1 MKWSLPHRSFL
12 VLMVLA
18 FSLSACLPMIGL
30 PENSSAEE
38 ASVIPSTAPSTAETF
53 VDSLLVRMTLEEK
66 IGQMTLVLNS
76 SVKKGDIKK
85 YFIGSVFSGG
95 GGYPT
100 PNTAASWAAMTDS
113 FQNEALTTRL
123 GIPIIYGVDANHG
136 HASLYGA
143 TVFPQQ
149 IGLGATRDADLV
161 EKIAVA
167 TSEELRAVGISWNFS
182 PVVAVPQDIRWGRT
196 YESYGEDPALVS
208 ELADAFIKGSHQLPA
223 DETPIAY
230 QVINVLA
237 TPKHF
242 LGDGGTTFGSSTQN
256 IVQPFLL
263 DQGDTRMDDT
273 TMRKLFLPPY
283 QTAVES
289 GARSVMVSFSSW
301 NGLKM
306 HAQKYW
312 ITDVLKG
319 ELGFTGFVVSDY
331 GGVDQLDKDYYK
343 AVVTS
348 VNAGVDMVMMPT
360 EYVYFIDIMKKAV
373 KNGDITVE
381 RIDDA
386 ARRILL
392 VKYELGLFERPF
404 SDPGQISTVGSQ
416 AHRDLARQAVQ
427 ESLVLLKNENT
438 ALPIASDA
446 TSIFVAGAGADN
458 MGMQCGG
465 WTIEWQGKMG
475 DVQPGTSILEG
486 IREAAPSG
494 TKIDYNLT
502 GNFDGTAEIGIAVVG
517 EQPYA
522 EGVGD
527 RADLSLS
534 ETDIQTITHLRA
546 HSNKLIVILL
556 SGRPMIITP
565 QYQLADAWVAA
576 WLPGSEGAGVADVLF
591 GQAPFTGKLPYTWP
605 RSNDQLPINITSMNQ
620 ANGCDTPLFPYGYGQ
635 GEAGSAPIE
644 WLECQN

>member
-1 MKWSLPHRSFL
+1 MKWPLLHKLFL
-12 VLMVLA
+12 VLLA
-18 FSLSACLPMIGL
+18 FTFGISACLPII
-30 PENSSAEE
+30 SS
-38 ASVIPSTAPSTAETF
+38 SDNTSTEVAFDAPSTTALTAEAF
-53 VDSLLVRMTLEEK
+53 VDSLLARMTLEEK

-76 SVKKGDIKK
+76 SVKTGDIKK

-100 PNTAASWAAMTDS
+100 PNTAESWAAMTDG
-113 FQNEALTTRL
+113 FQKEALTTRL
-123 GIPIIYGVDANHG
+123 EIPIIYGVDANHG

-149 IGLGATRDADLV
+149 VGLGATRDADLV
-161 EKIAVA
+161 EKIAKA
-167 TSEELRAVGISWNFS
+167 TSEELRSVGIVWNFS

-196 YESYGEDPALVS
+196 YESYSEDPALVS
-208 ELADAFIKGSHQLPA
+208 KLADAFINGSQELPEA
-223 DETPIAY
+223 ETPTGY
-230 QVINVLA
+230 QKINVLA

-256 IVQPFLL
+256 IFQPFLL
-263 DQGDTRMDDT
+263 DQGDTRMDEA

-283 QTAVES
+283 QSAVES
-289 GARSVMVSFSSW
+289 GTRAVMVSFSSW

-331 GGVDQLDKDYYK
+331 GGIDQVDKDYYK

-348 VNAGVDMVMMPT
+348 INAGIDMAMVPT
-360 EYVYFIDIMKKAV
+360 EYATFIDIMKKAV
-373 KNGDITVE
+373 QKGDIPVE

-386 ARRILL
+386 TRRILL
-392 VKYELGLFERPF
+392 VKKELGLFERPF
-404 SDPGQISTVGSQ
+404 SNPTQISTIGSQ

-427 ESLVLLKNENT
+427 ESLVLLKNQNSV
-438 ALPIASDA
+438 LPIASDV

-458 MGMQCGG
+458 IGMQCGG
-465 WTIEWQGKMG
+465 WTIEWQGMMG
-475 DVQPGTSILEG
+475 DIQPGTTILEG
-486 IREAAPSG
+486 IREAALSDS
-494 TKIDYNLT
+494 KIDYNLS
-502 GNFDGTAEIGIAVVG
+502 GNFDGMAEIGIAVVG

-534 ETDIQTITHLRA
+534 ETDIQTISQLRA
-546 HSNKLIVILL
+546 HSKKLIVILI

-576 WLPGSEGAGVADVLF
+576 WLPGSEGAGVTDVLF

-605 RSNDQLPINITSMNQ
+605 RSNDQLPININSMKQ
-620 ANGCDTPLFPYGYGQ
+620 AIGCDAPLFPYGYGQ
-635 GEAGSAPIE
+635 GEAGSGPIE